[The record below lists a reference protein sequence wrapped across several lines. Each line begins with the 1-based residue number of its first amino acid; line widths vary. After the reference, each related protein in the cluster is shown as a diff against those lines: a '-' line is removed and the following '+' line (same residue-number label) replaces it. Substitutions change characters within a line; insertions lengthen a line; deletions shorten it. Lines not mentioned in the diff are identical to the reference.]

1 MAEPFAPLGALLRS
15 AGACAAG
22 CLEAKPLLAQLEPE
36 RAAQAL
42 ERLPGLRS
50 LLCAAFPYATGRE
63 PEGPFSRYARGED
76 YHAVLRRRLEPVR
89 ETLETAF
96 PGNRFL
102 YYADVSPFPEVRAAA
117 LAGLGKL
124 GQNGLLI
131 TETAGSYVFLAFLA
145 TDLAVCPTGG
155 ALRFCRGCGECLRQ
169 CPAGALPGGGTVL
182 SDRCLSAV
190 TQRRGPLTEEEQ
202 RLVRRCRTLWGC
214 DRCQQCCPENAAA
227 AAAPLPELLPQEPAL
242 EPEDL
247 ALSDRAFRRK
257 YAGRAFVWRGAAPL
271 RRNAALLGLLP
282 KEKDQKERRKER

>member
-22 CLEAKPLLAQLEPE
+22 CLAAEPLLAQLEPE

-42 ERLPGLRS
+42 DRLPGLRS

-63 PEGPFSRYARGED
+63 PEGLFSRYARGED

-89 ETLETAF
+89 ETLERAF
-96 PGNRFL
+96 PGKCFL

-117 LAGLGKL
+117 LAGLGRL

-131 TETAGSYVFLAFLA
+131 TDAAGSYVFLAFLA

-169 CPAGALPGGGTVL
+169 CPAGALTGGGTVL
-182 SDRCLSAV
+182 ADRCLSAV

-202 RLVRRCRTLWGC
+202 RLVRRCRALWGC

-227 AAAPLPELLPQEPAL
+227 SAAPLPELLPRVPMPA
-242 EPEDL
+242 PEDL
-247 ALSDRAFRRK
+247 TLSDRAFRRK
-257 YAGRAFVWRGAAPL
+257 YAGRAFVWRGVAPL

-282 KEKDQKERRKER
+282 KEEAQKERRKER